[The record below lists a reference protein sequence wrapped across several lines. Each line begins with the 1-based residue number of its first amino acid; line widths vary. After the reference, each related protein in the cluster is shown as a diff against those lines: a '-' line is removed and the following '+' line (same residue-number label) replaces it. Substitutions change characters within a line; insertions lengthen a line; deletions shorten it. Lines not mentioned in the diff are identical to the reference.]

1 MRHSLSLSS
10 TPTFVF
16 RPGDAAMR
24 RACGACRVFTIV
36 AILGV
41 LAGGLA
47 ATSRGQ
53 SEGGDAALKDRVAQL
68 VERLED
74 PKPEARDE
82 AQARLVKLGARIL
95 PLLPPADAVAGKE
108 RKERLGKGPAGPPGP
123 GGGGENR

>member
-47 ATSRGQ
+47 ANSRGQ
-53 SEGGDAALKDRVAQL
+53 SEGADAALKDRVAQL

-95 PLLPPADAVAGKE
+95 PLLPPAAAAPGKE
-108 RKERLGKGPAGPPGP
+108 RKERAPKKPPARPG
-123 GGGGENR
+123 GAGGGENP